1 MNLIATPL
9 NIERCWNSIGIQ
21 GDRTCPQLA
30 IYTHC
35 RNCPVYSTAG
45 RHLLERS
52 IPEDYRQEWTE
63 LLAKSR
69 ADENSQ
75 ISHALPTTQM
85 TVVIFRLQR
94 EWLALSAQIFKEIS
108 PPSVIHTLP
117 HRSNQILRGLVSIR
131 GELLLC
137 ISLSHLLNLEVADT
151 AVETLSPVV
160 YSRLVV
166 LEKAGN
172 TWVFAVDELY
182 GVHRFHRDEL
192 QDAPKS
198 LTQTYTKGLFHWQPD
213 GKQIERFLSC
223 GTLRERRATLTHSV
237 SYLDDELLFTTLA
250 RKVQ

>member
-1 MNLIATPL
+1 MNPIATPL
-9 NIERCWNSIGIQ
+9 NIERCWNFIGIQ
-21 GDRTCPQLA
+21 GDRSCPQLA

-69 ADENSQ
+69 ADEDSQ

-151 AVETLSPVV
+151 AIQTLSPVV
-160 YSRLVV
+160 YSRMVV
-166 LEKAGN
+166 LEKAGK

-182 GVHRFHRDEL
+182 GIHRFHRDEL

-213 GKQIERFLSC
+213 GKQIERS
-223 GTLRERRATLTHSV
+223 HSV

-250 RKVQ
+250 RKVL

>member
-1 MNLIATPL
+1 MNPIATPL
-9 NIERCWNSIGIQ
+9 NIERCWNFIGIQ
-21 GDRTCPQLA
+21 GDRSCPKLA

-63 LLAKSR
+63 LLAISR
-69 ADENSQ
+69 VGENSQ
-75 ISHALPTTQM
+75 ISHALPTTQTL

-151 AVETLSPVV
+151 PVETLSPVV

-166 LEKAGN
+166 LEKAGK

-198 LTQTYTKGLFHWQPD
+198 LTQTYTQGLFHWQPD
-213 GKQIERFLSC
+213 GEQIERS
-223 GTLRERRATLTHSV
+223 HSV
-237 SYLDDELLFTTLA
+237 SYLNDELLFTTLA

>member
-1 MNLIATPL
+1 MNPVIPS
-9 NIERCWNSIGIQ
+9 NIERCWNFIGIE
-21 GDRTCPQLA
+21 GDRSCPQLA
-30 IYTHC
+30 TYTHC

-45 RHLLERS
+45 RHLLERP
-52 IPEDYRQEWTE
+52 IPGDYRHQWTQ
-63 LLAKSR
+63 LLAESR
-69 ADENSQ
+69 TDENSLMP
-75 ISHALPTTQM
+75 SHALPTTQI

-94 EWLALSAQIFKEIS
+94 EWLALSAQIFKEMS
-108 PPSVIHTLP
+108 PPRVIHTLP
-117 HRSNQILRGLVSIR
+117 HRSNQILRGLVNIR

-151 AVETLSPVV
+151 AVQTVSPLV

-182 GVHRFHRDEL
+182 GIHRFHRDEL

-198 LTQTYTKGLFHWQPD
+198 LTQGTQAYTKGLFHWQTGVSPM
-213 GKQIERFLSC
+213 RS
-223 GTLRERRATLTHSV
+223 HSV

-250 RKVQ
+250 RKVL

>member
-1 MNLIATPL
+1 MNPVMSS
-9 NIERCWNSIGIQ
+9 NIERCWNFIGIE
-21 GDRTCPQLA
+21 GDRSCPQLA
-30 IYTHC
+30 TYTHC

-52 IPEDYRQEWTE
+52 IPGDYRHQWTQ
-63 LLAKSR
+63 LLAESR
-69 ADENSQ
+69 TDENSLMP
-75 ISHALPTTQM
+75 SHVPTTQI

-94 EWLALSAQIFKEIS
+94 EWLALSAQIFKEMA
-108 PPSVIHTLP
+108 PPSVIHSLP

-151 AVETLSPVV
+151 PVQTVSPVV
-160 YSRLVV
+160 YSRMVV
-166 LEKAGN
+166 LEKASN

-198 LTQTYTKGLFHWQPD
+198 LTQGTQAYTKGLFHWQP
-213 GKQIERFLSC
+213 GVSPVARSAS
-223 GTLRERRATLTHSV
+223 GGSASRSHSV

-250 RKVQ
+250 RKVL

>member
-1 MNLIATPL
+1 MNPIVTPL
-9 NIERCWNSIGIQ
+9 NIERCWNFIGIE
-21 GDRTCPQLA
+21 GDRSCPQLA
-30 IYTHC
+30 THTHC
-35 RNCPVYSTAG
+35 RNCPIYSTAG

-52 IPEDYRQEWTE
+52 IAENYRHEWTQ
-63 LLAKSR
+63 LLAESRVDEKSF
-69 ADENSQ
+69 SG
-75 ISHALPTTQM
+75 LPTTQTL

-108 PPSVIHTLP
+108 PPSVVHTLP
-117 HRSNQILRGLVSIR
+117 HRRNQILRGLVSIR
-131 GELLLC
+131 GELRLC

-151 AVETLSPVV
+151 PVQTLTPVV
-160 YSRLVV
+160 YPRMVV

-172 TWVFAVDELY
+172 TWVFGVDELY

-192 QDAPKS
+192 QDPPKS
-198 LTQTYTKGLFHWQPD
+198 LTQTYTKGLFHWQS
-213 GKQIERFLSC
+213 GVSQERFLSC

>member
-1 MNLIATPL
+1 MNLIATSS
-9 NIERCWNSIGIQ
+9 NIERCWNFIGIQ
-21 GDRTCPQLA
+21 GDRSCPQLA

-52 IPEDYRQEWTE
+52 IPEDYQQEWTE

-75 ISHALPTTQM
+75 ISHALPTTQTL

-108 PPSVIHTLP
+108 PPTVIHTLP

-137 ISLSHLLNLEVADT
+137 ISLSDLLNLEATDT
-151 AVETLSPVV
+151 AVQTVSRVV
-160 YSRLVV
+160 YSRMVI
-166 LEKAGN
+166 LEKAAN

-182 GVHRFHRDEL
+182 GIHRFHRDEL
-192 QDAPKS
+192 QNAPKS
-198 LTQTYTKGLFHWQPD
+198 LTQVTQTYTKGLFNWQPVVS
-213 GKQIERFLSC
+213 QMERS
-223 GTLRERRATLTHSV
+223 HSV